1 MGGRGKWKWKRVPM
15 TLVML
20 LAAAEM
26 LSLSGPV
33 GAAPAVSSAE
43 VLGAA
48 APAAAAVL
56 ETLDQPG
63 MRAMAAKIPR
73 PSPETEPETAVP
85 AGPDVPE
92 GETVED
98 AYFDDAVFL
107 GDSRTEGFRLYS
119 GLKTGTYLCATGA
132 TVESVFSRNV
142 LDTGAGKVPL
152 MDGLSDVACGKI
164 YVMLGINELGWP
176 RTEDFRDQYAKI
188 VDRVREVHPDAKIV
202 LQSILPVSA
211 KYNARGSYINNDR
224 IAVFNQIVRDL
235 AEEKECF
242 YLDVSAAV
250 TGEDGCLKPELNFDG
265 VHLNPAGC
273 RLWLEYLRTHSV

>member
-1 MGGRGKWKWKRVPM
+1 MAGKREIKRNRRKLPAI
-15 TLVML
+15 LVML
-20 LAAAEM
+20 AA
-26 LSLSGPV
+26 
-33 GAAPAVSSAE
+33 SAE
-43 VLGAA
+43 L
-48 APAAAAVL
+48 L
-56 ETLDQPG
+56 T
-63 MRAMAAKIPR
+63 
-73 PSPETEPETAVP
+73 P
-85 AGPDVPE
+85 AGPAGAAQGRGQVDSNRTIEIVERRREDTIKIVQQKQVKTIKIVRKEPFGPVPE
-92 GETVED
+92 SEAVED
-98 AYFDDAVFL
+98 AYFEDAVFL

-152 MDGLSDVACGKI
+152 MDGLSGVACGKI